1 MNHGTL
7 WSSEATR
14 SVSERFVGEDDG
26 EDDGVEEVEFV
37 YIPDSLSVKVCAFP
51 CSAMMLTRLK
61 AATHLD
67 LPCRCF
73 YTLFQARTGISGVSN
88 VFPIRQPP

>member
-37 YIPDSLSVKVCAFP
+37 YIPDSRFP
-51 CSAMMLTRLK
+51 CNYDDYHIRVRIRVKGLVKQTRRPHQGECEILK
-61 AATHLD
+61 
-67 LPCRCF
+67 
-73 YTLFQARTGISGVSN
+73 
-88 VFPIRQPP
+88 